1 VIEGAPKIYQS
12 CRQPREI
19 MSSDITEQRDLEI
32 AGITSVEAATFNGDL
47 IVEAGSGE
55 ARLEIA
61 ITGKATYTVETLG
74 KLLYVA
80 AKKRGLTYG
89 GGGASIHLWLPAGM
103 IFKLANVNGAIKV
116 TGAVKSLE
124 ASIVNGVVETR
135 STGQG
140 DLRLNAVGG
149 EIDARDTA
157 GNVRTTFVNSAVRV
171 TDAIGHVEAKGTS
184 GGVRLSNI
192 TGQIQVNASAGPV
205 RLEDVTFDPG
215 SRNWVKIGGSAI
227 EIVSMHAPGGLDLV
241 AKAHLGVV
249 HANVSGFE
257 THIRNNH
264 LTVRLAGKDRARV
277 ELATG
282 GDVHI
287 TV

>member
-1 VIEGAPKIYQS
+1 
-12 CRQPREI
+12 

-47 IVEAGSGE
+47 IVEAGAGK

-61 ITGKATYTVETLG
+61 ITGKATYTVEPLG

-89 GGGASIHLWLPAGM
+89 GGGASIHLWLPTGM
-103 IFKLANVNGAIKV
+103 TFKLANVNGAIRV
-116 TGAVKSLE
+116 TGAVQSLE
-124 ASIVNGVVETR
+124 ASIVNGAVETR

-149 EIDARDTA
+149 SIEVQNAA
-157 GNVRTTFVNSAVRV
+157 GTVRTTFVNSAVRV
-171 TDAIGHVEAKGTS
+171 SDAAGRVEAKGTS
-184 GGVRLSNI
+184 GGVRLSRI
-192 TGQIQVNASAGPV
+192 TGQIQVNASGGPV
-205 RLEDVTFDPG
+205 WLEDVTFDPG
-215 SRNWVKIGGSAI
+215 SQNWVKIGGGAI
-227 EIVSMHAPGGLDLV
+227 EIAGMHAPGGLDLS
-241 AKAHLGVV
+241 AQAHMGVV

-257 THIRNNH
+257 THIRNNR
-264 LTVRLAGKDRARV
+264 LTMRMAGKNRARV
-277 ELATG
+277 DLATG
-282 GDVHI
+282 GDMHI

>member
-1 VIEGAPKIYQS
+1 
-12 CRQPREI
+12 

-32 AGITSVEAATFNGDL
+32 AEITAVEAATFNGDL
-47 IVEAGSGE
+47 VVEAGAGK

-74 KLLYVA
+74 KLLYIT

-89 GGGASIHLWLPAGM
+89 GGGANIHLWLPAGM
-103 IFKLANVNGAIKV
+103 IFKLANVNGAIRV
-116 TGAVKSLE
+116 IGTVQSLE
-124 ASIVNGVVETR
+124 ASIVNGAIETCA
-135 STGQG
+135 TGQG

-149 EIDARDTA
+149 EIDARDAA
-157 GNVRTTFVNSAVRV
+157 GTIRTTFVNSAVLIADV
-171 TDAIGHVEAKGTS
+171 AGHVEAKGTS
-184 GGVRLSNI
+184 GGVRLARVI
-192 TGQIQVNASAGPV
+192 GQIQVNASAGPV
-205 RLEDVTFDPG
+205 RLEDVTFAPG
-215 SRNWVKIGGSAI
+215 SRNWVKIGGNAI
-227 EIVSMHAPGGLDLV
+227 EITGMHAPGGLDLS
-241 AKAHLGVV
+241 AKAHLGIV

-257 THIRNNH
+257 THIANNR